1 MKRQSR
7 NAEKTAHRSTRD
19 KEQSAHTKE
28 EQTEDHA
35 TAITIPVDKEASRYC
50 HQEITQI
57 GGNLNKGGMSNTDVQ
72 SILEVLVE
80 YIQNGTSEAPQK
92 EERRNENER
101 DKIFPVVCLICFCLL
116 FC

>member
-7 NAEKTAHRSTRD
+7 NAEKLPTVAPGIKSKAPTP
-19 KEQSAHTKE
+19 KE
-28 EQTEDHA
+28 EQTEDYS
-35 TAITIPVDKEASRYC
+35 TAITIPVDKKASRYC

-80 YIQNGTSEAPQK
+80 HIQNGTSEAPQK
-92 EERRNENER
+92 EERRNENEW
-101 DKIFPVVCLICFCLL
+101 DKISPVGCLICICLL

>member
-1 MKRQSR
+1 MKGQSR
-7 NAEKTAHRSTRD
+7 NAAEKH
-19 KEQSAHTKE
+19 QS
-28 EQTEDHA
+28 EDH
-35 TAITIPVDKEASRYC
+35 TTTIAIAIDEDARRYR
-50 HQEITQI
+50 HEEIAKI
-57 GGNLNKGGMSNTDVQ
+57 GGDLNQGGVSDTDMQ

-101 DKIFPVVCLICFCLL
+101 DKIFPVGCLICICLL

>member
-1 MKRQSR
+1 
-7 NAEKTAHRSTRD
+7 
-19 KEQSAHTKE
+19 
-28 EQTEDHA
+28 
-35 TAITIPVDKEASRYC
+35 
-50 HQEITQI
+50 
-57 GGNLNKGGMSNTDVQ
+57 MSNTDVQ
-72 SILEVLVE
+72 SILEVLIE